1 MNVLK
6 IYKYQL
12 FLYLFIILFTMQ
24 NAAFLIYN
32 SNFNGYKF
40 IVKFVFALSVV
51 VVFIS
56 VVLLVV
62 QVIKTLN
69 KKKIVWKEVLFLIV
83 NIILYYLVVFSSLI
97 LSTQYPRSE
106 EHTSELQSRP
116 HLVCRLL
123 LEKKKKKITKI
134 NIIKT

>member
-97 LSTQYPRSE
+97 LSTQYPPY
-106 EHTSELQSRP
+106 L
-116 HLVCRLL
+116 
-123 LEKKKKKITKI
+123 
-134 NIIKT
+134 